1 MYIKYIYIYINTYQM
16 SIKSIKNLF
25 RNFALVKVEG
35 YLLKKLM
42 SKLMKNY
49 FPE

>member
-1 MYIKYIYIYINTYQM
+1 M

-49 FPE
+49 FTE